1 MLLVSVTVSMNSLTC
16 NAQNYKGSIEGGR
29 TFHTDEIGMFST
41 TDIYTTHGVQLGS
54 RFYIGAGAGVRL
66 GDDYTSIPLYGSV
79 RYTFLK
85 NKISPF
91 IDAKVGYNLL
101 DAAGFYANPGAGVNW
116 NFYKTLS
123 VFLKVGYTYNATFY
137 YGWNKPNDPIDIF
150 PHGVSVSLGFG
161 F

>member
-1 MLLVSVTVSMNSLTC
+1 MAITAVMMFMNAPTC
-16 NAQNYKGSIEGGR
+16 SAQTYKGSIEGGR
-29 TFHTDEIGMFST
+29 TFHTDDIGMFST

-79 RYTFLK
+79 RYTLLK
-85 NKISPF
+85 KKISPF
-91 IDAKVGYNLL
+91 IDAKIGYSLL

-116 NFYKTLS
+116 NFYKSLS
-123 VFLKVGYTYNATFY
+123 VFLKVGYTYNSEA
-137 YGWNKPNDPIDIF
+137 YGEAWNKDGEAVY
-150 PHGVSVSLGFG
+150 PHGVSASIGFS